1 MNSMDLSAGV
11 RKSPVRDRFRFSAA
25 FDRNIGWV
33 TDWEQQA
40 LRAQRVAIAGMGGV
54 GGFHLLTLA
63 RLGIGAFSI
72 ADLDRFETANFNR
85 QIGATMQT
93 VGRPKTDVL
102 SEMALDINPEIRI
115 TRFDAGVNSEN
126 IDAFL
131 AGADLFVDGFDFF
144 VLDIRRKVFARC
156 AELGIPA
163 LTAAPVGMG
172 VGLLAFT
179 KQGMSFEDYFR
190 FEGHP
195 ELRQYV
201 NFLLGVAPSGIHR
214 SYLVDP
220 SRLDFGKHK
229 APSTVIGC
237 ELCASVTAAAA
248 VKLLVG
254 RGEVKPAP
262 YHHHYDAFMG
272 KTVITRLRW
281 GNAGPLQRFKAK
293 TAERIFAAMLR
304 RPASNAEPRYPSS
317 IMEEIIDCA
326 RWAPSGDNAQPWR
339 FDILDDDTV
348 IVTIANDSARNVYEY
363 RDAEPTLISA
373 GILLETMRLVAT
385 RFHRRMSWRHI
396 GSEGSDYRIEV
407 RLAPDDAI
415 APEPLAA
422 YVTSRSVN
430 RRPYR
435 VAPLKAEDKRAL
447 EAALNGRLS
456 IRWHESPGARWRIA
470 RLNGRATD
478 IRLRIPEAFAV
489 HQRIIDWQHSLSP
502 TGIPAGAIGLDAMT
516 LRIMKWAMG
525 GWSRTKLLNRTAGTA
540 AAVLQMDYLPGLCCA
555 AYFTMTMKSGP
566 VSLETRVQKL
576 LEAGEAIQRFWLTA
590 TRLGLAMQP
599 CLATLA
605 FSHYGRTAA
614 PFTTQPAQRS
624 AAAKLAVAV
633 DKLLGGEVVFMG
645 RLGWPKPQKT
655 LCRSTRRPFE
665 ELIKTA

>member
-11 RKSPVRDRFRFSAA
+11 RKSPVRDGFRFSAA

-40 LRAQRVAIAGMGGV
+40 LRAKRVAIAGMGGV

-85 QIGATMQT
+85 QVGATMQT
-93 VGRPKTDVL
+93 VGRPKAEVL

-115 TRFDAGVNSEN
+115 TRFDAGVDSEN
-126 IDAFL
+126 MDAFL

-156 AELGIPA
+156 AQLGIPA

-179 KQGMSFEDYFR
+179 KEGMSFEDYFR
-190 FEGHP
+190 FEGQP

-201 NFLLGVAPSGIHR
+201 NFLLGVAPSGVHR

-262 YHHHYDAFMG
+262 YHHHYDAFIG
-272 KTVITRLRW
+272 KTVLTRLRW
-281 GNAGPLQRFKAK
+281 GNAGPLQRLKAK
-293 TAERIFAAMLR
+293 TAEKIFAAMLR
-304 RPASNAEPRYPSS
+304 RPSNNADPRYPSS
-317 IMEEIIDCA
+317 VMEEIIDCA

-339 FDILDDDTV
+339 FEILDEDTV
-348 IVTIANDSARNVYEY
+348 IVRIANDSARNVYEY

-385 RFHRRMSWRHI
+385 RFHRRMSWRYS

-407 RLAPDDAI
+407 RLVPDDGI
-415 APEPLAA
+415 EPEPLAA

-435 VAPLKAEDKRAL
+435 VASLKAEDKRAL

-456 IRWHESPGARWRIA
+456 IQWHESAGARWRIA

-478 IRLRIPEAFAV
+478 IRLRIPEAFSV
-489 HQRIIDWQHSLSP
+489 HQRIIDWQRNLSP
-502 TGIPAGAIGLDAMT
+502 TGIPAGAVGLDAMT

-525 GWSRTKLLNRTAGTA
+525 GWSRTKLLNRTAGTS
-540 AAVLQMDYLPGLCCA
+540 AAVFQMDYLPGLCCA
-555 AYFTMTMKSGP
+555 AYFTMAMKRGP

-576 LEAGEAIQRFWLTA
+576 LETGEAIQRFWLTA

-614 PFTTQPAQRS
+614 PFTTQAAQRR
-624 AAAKLAVAV
+624 AAAKLAVAA

-645 RLGWPKPQKT
+645 RLGWPKPQNK

-665 ELIKTA
+665 ELIQTA

>member
-1 MNSMDLSAGV
+1 MSSSAGL
-11 RKSPVRDRFRFSAA
+11 RGTPLGEPFRFSAA

-40 LRAQRVAIAGMGGV
+40 LRCKRVAIAGMGGV

-85 QIGATMQT
+85 QIGATMRSI
-93 VGRPKTDVL
+93 GRPKTEVL
-102 SEMALDINPEIRI
+102 SEMALDINPEVRI
-115 TRFDAGVNSEN
+115 TRFDAGVNPEN
-126 IDAFL
+126 MDAFL

-163 LTAAPVGMG
+163 VTAAPVGMG
-172 VGLLAFT
+172 VGFLAFT
-179 KQGMSFEDYFR
+179 KEGMSFEDYFR
-190 FEGHP
+190 FEGQS

-201 NFLLGVAPSGIHR
+201 NFLLGVAPSGVHR

-248 VKLLVG
+248 VKLLLG

-262 YHHHYDAFMG
+262 YHHHYDAYMS
-272 KTVITRLRW
+272 KTVVTRLRW
-281 GNAGPLQRFKAK
+281 GNGGPLQRFKARA
-293 TAERIFAAMLR
+293 AEGIFSAMLK
-304 RPASNAEPRYPSS
+304 RPANQSEPRYPSS
-317 IMEEIIDCA
+317 VIEEIIDCA

-339 FDILDDDTV
+339 FEIVDDENL
-348 IVTIANDSARNVYEY
+348 IVRIANESARNVYEY
-363 RDAEPTLISA
+363 RSAEPTLLSA
-373 GILLETMRLVAT
+373 GILLETMRLAAT
-385 RFHRRMSWRHI
+385 RFHRRLTWRYC
-396 GSEGSDYRIEV
+396 GSDDTDYRIEV
-407 RLAPDDAI
+407 RLAPDDSI
-415 APEPLAA
+415 EPDPLGA
-422 YVTSRSVN
+422 YVTARSVN

-435 VAPLKAEDKRAL
+435 LSRLKAADRLAL
-447 EAALNGRLS
+447 EAALDGRLS
-456 IRWHESPGARWRIA
+456 VKWHESAGERWRIA

-489 HQRIIDWQHSLSP
+489 HQRIIDWKRRFSP
-502 TGIPAGAIGLDAMT
+502 TGIPAGAVGLDAMT

-525 GWSRTKLLNRTAGTA
+525 EWSRTKRLNATAGTS
-540 AAVLQMDYLPGLCCA
+540 AAVMQMDYLPGLFCA
-555 AYFTMTMKSGP
+555 AYFTMSIKAAPASAE
-566 VSLETRVQKL
+566 SRVQTL
-576 LEAGEAIQRFWLTA
+576 LESGEAIQRFWLTA
-590 TRLGLAMQP
+590 TKLGLAMQP

-614 PFTTQPAQRS
+614 PFTTEAAPRR
-624 AAAKLAVAV
+624 AAAKLAASV
-633 DKLLGGEVVFMG
+633 DRLLGSETVFMG
-645 RLGWPKPQKT
+645 RLGSPKPQKT

-665 ELIKTA
+665 ELIQTA